1 MESALRITQHS
12 KKELPQ
18 RSGKPARAIFSV
30 SRLYVVG
37 GKGAVQ
43 VPQVDLAASRVWAET
58 CHGVTEQLQA
68 S

>member
-1 MESALRITQHS
+1 VEWALRITQHS

-30 SRLYVVG
+30 NRLYQG
-37 GKGAVQ
+37 GGRWAVEG
-43 VPQVDLAASRVWAET
+43 PQVDLAASGVWAET
-58 CHGVTEQLQA
+58 CHSVTEQLQA